1 MACLGSHSYSDGDVN
16 LIYNIYDIYLYYIL
30 LYVYILYDTISY
42 ADNIVSQVPTVI
54 HGMVHSQDVSLRSQ
68 EETSRLRSFGAAAAG
83 GPDGGNGHGVM
94 RVKQCHVYHPWLRMV
109 IKHTTY
115 KNGDDWGMATMIVLP
130 TLNFMWTPK
139 NALVHWFP

>member
-68 EETSRLRSFGAAAAG
+68 EETSRLRSFGCSGSRGPRWRKWSWCNAG
-83 GPDGGNGHGVM
+83 KTMPCLPPM
-94 RVKQCHVYHPWLRMV
+94 
-109 IKHTTY
+109 T
-115 KNGDDWGMATMIVLP
+115 KNG
-130 TLNFMWTPK
+130 N
-139 NALVHWFP
+139 